1 MEAPESSRQNDLKS
15 STNNV
20 RMEILLHAFILI
32 AIQEEIQHQ
41 NKYRGRH
48 CLVLAASHLFGLF
61 NGTLPFPLS

>member
-41 NKYRGRH
+41 NKDRGKH

-61 NGTLPFPLS
+61 NSTLSFPLS

>member
-41 NKYRGRH
+41 NRGRH
-48 CLVLAASHLFGLF
+48 CLILAASHLFGLF